1 MPGDWGTDGA
11 GQQQRQDDRYLPEQ
25 MVRNGPDVWRV
36 RVRGVPCQF
45 EGIVSAG
52 LLQDVELVQQGV
64 GPDDFSPSSDEG
76 VWEQGRSDE
85 CLLRIGHCFG
95 IL

>member
-1 MPGDWGTDGA
+1 
-11 GQQQRQDDRYLPEQ
+11 

-64 GPDDFSPSSDEG
+64 GPDDFSPSSDQGVG
-76 VWEQGRSDE
+76 VWEELGSE
-85 CLLRIGHCFG
+85 KGLLRIGHCFWIVVG
-95 IL
+95 EEKRDVVN